1 MKQFS
6 EGMSGSLKIFSAP
19 DVLQLISQ
27 QRKKGVVYFY
37 KGKTEAAVG
46 FEDGKVVAAYII
58 REGEF
63 ESLENFLVK
72 SGLVSEQD
80 YKTAKEIQ
88 EDTGEPIEEILVKE
102 GVITSENLIEIISF
116 KIQEV
121 IDEVITWREGIYKF
135 EPDKEIYKFSKIKIS
150 LPLDSLL
157 MEAAWHQ
164 DEWPRI
170 KEKIKSSDM
179 VFKISSKKPQI
190 ELELEKDEKK
200 VLKLVN
206 ARRTVQEIVNLS
218 GLGKFKTYFALY
230 RLYEMG
236 RIEPVEKLTEKEEFV
251 EEVVK
256 EDKVKRER
264 EKTLI
269 LPNLTLRL
277 IFIFLFVF
285 LFFILKV
292 YKRGIFP
299 YIEKIV
305 PEQKVFNVN
314 ENLFKISP

>member
-1 MKQFS
+1 MKPFS

-37 KGKTEAAVG
+37 KGKKEAAVG

-102 GVITSENLIEIISF
+102 GVITSDNLIEIISF

-121 IDEVITWREGIYKF
+121 IDEVITWKDGIYRF
-135 EPDKEIYKFSKIKIS
+135 EPDKEIYKFSKVKIT

-170 KEKIKSSDM
+170 KEKIKSAGM

-190 ELELEKDEKK
+190 ELEVEKDEKK

-206 ARRTVQEIVNLS
+206 GKRTVQEIVNLS
-218 GLGKFKTYFALY
+218 GLGKFKTYYALS
-230 RLYEMG
+230 RLYEKG
-236 RIEPVEKLTEKEEFV
+236 KIEPVERVPERE
-251 EEVVK
+251 EEVVEVFK
-256 EDKVKRER
+256 EKKVKKEKG
-264 EKTLI
+264 KTLI
-269 LPNLTLRL
+269 FPPLAFQL
-277 IFIFLFVF
+277 IFILLFIS
-285 LFFILKV
+285 LFFILKI

-299 YIEKIV
+299 YVEKIV
-305 PEQKVFNVN
+305 PEQKAESID
-314 ENLFKISP
+314 ENFFKISS

>member
-1 MKQFS
+1 MKAFS

-19 DVLQLISQ
+19 DVLQLISH
-27 QRKKGVVYFY
+27 QRKKGVLYFY
-37 KGKTEAAVG
+37 RGKTEAAVG
-46 FEDGKVVAAYII
+46 FEDGKVIAAYII

-88 EDTGEPIEEILVKE
+88 EDTGEPLEEILVRE

-121 IDEVITWREGIYKF
+121 IDEVITWKEGIYKF

-150 LPLDSLL
+150 LSLDSLL

-200 VLKLVN
+200 ILKIVN
-206 ARRTVQEIVNLS
+206 GKRTVQEIVNLS
-218 GLGKFKTYFALY
+218 GLGKFKTFFALY

-236 RIEPVEKLTEKEEFV
+236 RIEPVEKVPGRDETV
-251 EEVVK
+251 EEVFK
-256 EDKVKRER
+256 ERKVKRER
-264 EKTLI
+264 EKVLPPLTFRLI
-269 LPNLTLRL
+269 L
-277 IFIFLFVF
+277 IFLFIS

-292 YKRGIFP
+292 YRRGIFP
-299 YIEKIV
+299 YVEKIV
-305 PEQKVFNVN
+305 PEQKVLNID

>member
-1 MKQFS
+1 MKIFS

-27 QRKKGVVYFY
+27 QRKRGVVYFY
-37 KGKTEAAVG
+37 RGKTEAAVG

-63 ESLENFLVK
+63 ESLENYLVR

-80 YKTAKEIQ
+80 YKTAKEIH
-88 EDTGEPIEEILVKE
+88 EDTGEPIEEILVKG
-102 GVITSENLIEIISF
+102 GVITYENLVDIISF

-121 IDEVITWREGIYKF
+121 IDEIITWKEGIYKF
-135 EPDKEIYKFSKIKIS
+135 EPEKEIYKFSKIKIS

-179 VFKISSKKPQI
+179 VFKISEKKPYL

-200 VLKLVN
+200 VLKLIN
-206 ARRTVQEIVNLS
+206 GKRTVQDLVNLT
-218 GLGKFKTYFALY
+218 GLGKFKTFYALF

-236 RIEPVEKLTEKEEFV
+236 RIEPVEKPAEESEKVKVVQRREKFKIHEKEVF
-251 EEVVK
+251 K
-256 EDKVKRER
+256 ISFKQFY
-264 EKTLI
+264 I
-269 LPNLTLRL
+269 SLTI
-277 IFIFLFVF
+277 IFIFLF
-285 LFFILKV
+285 FIFRID
-292 YKRGIFP
+292 KRWIFP
-299 YIEKIV
+299 VVDRIIPEYKLEKID
-305 PEQKVFNVN
+305 ESLFN
-314 ENLFKISP
+314 ISP